1 MALPAILAIYASSL
15 AVGRGS
21 VKGAS
26 AFLME
31 SHCECMNAEA
41 IVAIPVGSKFAAV
54 DTDAFAQAI
63 LSLPL
68 QLSTMS
74 PMPRKSTV
82 FPTLSHAL
90 C

>member
-1 MALPAILAIYASSL
+1 
-15 AVGRGS
+15 
-21 VKGAS
+21 
-26 AFLME
+26 
-31 SHCECMNAEA
+31 MNAEA